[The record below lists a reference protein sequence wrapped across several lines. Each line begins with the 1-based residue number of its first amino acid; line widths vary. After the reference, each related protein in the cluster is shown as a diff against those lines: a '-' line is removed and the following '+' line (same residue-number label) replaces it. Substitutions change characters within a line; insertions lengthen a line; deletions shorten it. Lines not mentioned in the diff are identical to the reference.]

1 MIALPRFSTAEI
13 AALNR
18 LHRRRVPAQI
28 ALAGQHYQLQVLA
41 WSQPDDGEPQP
52 CVEFEFDGR
61 LFWLAVGA
69 ELREALVAEA
79 FPGVSMAD
87 LPDEIAAALLEVAL
101 EPVLAVVERGL
112 NRHITIRALVARP
125 RPEARR
131 VLPLRLLPV
140 DGQGLAIDLALR
152 LDPAHL
158 ETVAACFDLLPPQP
172 AAWEGVP
179 VLGRCEIGATGITY
193 AELAAARPGDLLVVE
208 RHALRERRVALRFG
222 SVLTLEA
229 TIEGSVVTVGGGSGG
244 GMTDPDR
251 AGEQPAAA
259 LGDVEAIEV
268 TLTFQLG
275 RLQLTLAELRAIGE
289 GQSFDLGRD
298 LQAPVDILANGRLI
312 GRGALIQIEDRVGVR
327 IGELFDRHE

>member
-1 MIALPRFSTAEI
+1 VIALPRFAAAEI

-28 ALAGQHYQLQVLA
+28 ALAGRPYQLQVLA
-41 WSQPDDGEPQP
+41 WPQPDEGEALP
-52 CVEFEFDGR
+52 CIELEFDGR

-69 ELREALVAEA
+69 ELRQALVGEA

-101 EPVLAVVERGL
+101 EPVLATIERGL

-131 VLPLRLLPV
+131 VLPLRLVPV

-158 ETVAACFDLLPPQP
+158 DTVAACFDLLPPEA
-172 AAWEGVP
+172 AAWENVP
-179 VLGRCEIGATGITY
+179 VFGRCEIGTTRITP

-208 RHALRERRVALRFG
+208 RHALRERRVALR
-222 SVLTLEA
+222 SHLW
-229 TIEGSVVTVGGGSGG
+229 
-244 GMTDPDR
+244 
-251 AGEQPAAA
+251 
-259 LGDVEAIEV
+259 
-268 TLTFQLG
+268 
-275 RLQLTLAELRAIGE
+275 
-289 GQSFDLGRD
+289 
-298 LQAPVDILANGRLI
+298 
-312 GRGALIQIEDRVGVR
+312 
-327 IGELFDRHE
+327 